1 MIFERRAY
9 TMEPG
14 HVPAFDKA
22 QTDRGFDLVMGLPLS
37 GSGAPTHNGH
47 PGNTRKGG

>member
-14 HVPAFDKA
+14 HVPAFDRA
-22 QTDRGFDLVMGLPLS
+22 QTDRGFDLVKPYMDRL
-37 GSGAPTHNGH
+37 
-47 PGNTRKGG
+47 GGYFSACTPSPN